1 MLDSFFKKSYT
12 CIIKRKKEVIKMT
25 RDEMLDRVIRVWGF
39 EDDNTILF
47 AQYIEDPLIDD
58 EVVEILFNLLV

>member
-1 MLDSFFKKSYT
+1 
-12 CIIKRKKEVIKMT
+12 MT

-39 EDDNTILF
+39 EDDNTIRF
-47 AQYIEDPLIDD
+47 AQYVEDPLIDD

>member
-1 MLDSFFKKSYT
+1 
-12 CIIKRKKEVIKMT
+12 MT

-47 AQYIEDPLIDD
+47 AQYAEDSLIDD
-58 EVVEILFNLLV
+58 EVIEILFNLLV

>member
-25 RDEMLDRVIRVWGF
+25 RDEMLDRVIGVWGF
-39 EDDNTILF
+39 EDDNTIFF
-47 AQYIEDPLIDD
+47 AQYAEDPLISD
-58 EVVEILFNLLV
+58 EVIEILFNSLV

>member
-1 MLDSFFKKSYT
+1 
-12 CIIKRKKEVIKMT
+12 MT

-39 EDDNTILF
+39 ENDNTILF
-47 AQYIEDPLIDD
+47 AQYAEDPLIDD